1 MRFTQFPAKDEPM
14 QTTSATV
21 DASLSAPRLTDIE
34 LDAISER
41 FETWSATDIVG
52 WTIETFGSRLCVT
65 ASMAD
70 TVLID
75 IATKVDPDIEIVF
88 LDTGF
93 HFPET
98 LLTVRKAQ
106 QRYQLNLRVER
117 AKPTVGDLFTLGTE
131 GCCAAR
137 KVAVLDRVMAE
148 KDAWLTGLRRAETES
163 RANSAIVSRD
173 KRGVVKVCPI
183 ANWSD
188 DEVNAYIVENDVI
201 VNPLQ
206 HQGYPSIGCWP
217 CTSKV
222 AQGED
227 PRSGRWAGSGK
238 TECGLHL

>member
-1 MRFTQFPAKDEPM
+1 M
-14 QTTSATV
+14 QTTPATETRSSAPL
-21 DASLSAPRLTDIE
+21 LSAPRLNDAE

-41 FETWSATDIVG
+41 LETWSASDIVG
-52 WTIETFGSRLCVT
+52 WTIETFGSRLCVA

-148 KDAWLTGLRRAETES
+148 KDAWLTGLRRAETEA
-163 RANSAIVSRD
+163 RANSPILSRD

-183 ANWSD
+183 ANWSN
-188 DEVNAYIVENDVI
+188 EAVTRYILENDVI

-206 HQGYPSIGCWP
+206 SQGYPSIGCWP

-222 AQGED
+222 AEGDD